1 MDDSDEFPGEG
12 SGRRRPPRPKSAAG
26 FSAAR
31 GAGLVALAVI
41 IGIVLLNAIDDGN
54 NGQVGDGGGSSSSTT
69 STTTTTVA
77 TGTGGSSST
86 SSTTKA
92 ASVAAPAQV
101 TVRVLNG
108 AGVDGVAST
117 LTNTLKAKGY
127 QTLPATNAPVRKG
140 TVVFAKAGKTGECT
154 TVATSVPGAKVQ
166 PMPAPIPGG
175 TEADCI
181 VVLGS

>member
-41 IGIVLLNAIDDGN
+41 VGIVLLNAIDDGN
-54 NGQVGDGGGSSSSTT
+54 DGQVGDGGGSST
-69 STTTTTVA
+69 STTTTTLA

-86 SSTTKA
+86 SSTTKTLP
-92 ASVAAPAQV
+92 VAAPAQI

-140 TVVFAKAGKTGECT
+140 TVVFAKSGKTGECT